1 MKIIMNKK
9 LILLAKYLEENYLK
23 KESSKVKLLV
33 KEAASKIKAL
43 KKIGFSDQVAE
54 EIDDICKGF
63 SMWMAYR
70 LMSHVTTSNYGPNNN
85 EEAIAFLNDN
95 FRRFK
100 QDTSYIM
107 DWVKVGLNGE
117 YAPYKNTPFDE
128 LLKLAEEWHDSLEVG
143 EGAINYKENNE
154 IILDFRNSDGIGHY
168 WVDLKTNRSDEE
180 CERMG
185 HCGTTSSR
193 NTLYSLRRF
202 IPIGRGFTLNKSLLT
217 AAITPEGR
225 IAQMK
230 GPKNSKPPQ
239 EYHQYIIPL
248 LNLKRAD
255 EEGNES
261 NTITGF
267 RPEYGGDDFMLKD
280 LTDEQVIEL
289 MTTNPSLFNSPA
301 GKILTAIKLKDP
313 TIATDVVGEFIPSKY
328 VLREIISTSGRDSL
342 SIERIL
348 DIIEEPSQL
357 FEWYEANDEDVK
369 YSLDEINEDNK
380 AKIIHSYKAQTG
392 DTEINL
398 DNFKRR
404 IKDNFEEF
412 LDTDIPMEIRMAI
425 NSAMEE
431 EYYNRII
438 NKTLDV
444 LKAFGEPRIDDG
456 NLFLKINIYDIIRSI
471 SSDEQDTALNI
482 LEELND
488 VNISNTN
495 DLAEN
500 FFERM
505 VEEGIIGSERL
516 FIDLDWVSMDKKIFN
531 ERLSDYFPSLP
542 SPDIAPAS
550 S

>member
-1 MKIIMNKK
+1 MNKK

-23 KESSKVKLLV
+23 KESSKIKLLV
-33 KEAASKIKAL
+33 KEAASKTKAL
-43 KKIGFSDQVAE
+43 KKIGFSDQVSE

-70 LMSHVTTSNYGPNNN
+70 LMSHVTTPEYGPTNN

-100 QDTSYIM
+100 RDTSYIM

-117 YAPYKNTPFDE
+117 YVPYKNTPFNE
-128 LLKLAEEWHDSLEVG
+128 LLNLAEEWHDSLEVG
-143 EGAINYKENNE
+143 EGSINYKENNP
-154 IILDFRNSDGIGHY
+154 IILDFRGTDGIGYY

-185 HCGTTSSR
+185 HCGTTSGR

-217 AAITPEGR
+217 AAITPEGK

-248 LNLKRAD
+248 LNLKMVD

-261 NTITGF
+261 SSITGF
-267 RPEYGGDDFMLKD
+267 RPEYGGSDFMLKD
-280 LTDEQVIEL
+280 ITNEQLVEL
-289 MTTNPSLFNSPA
+289 MRTNPSLFDSPA
-301 GKILTAIKLKDP
+301 GKILAAIRLNEP
-313 TIATDVVGEFIPSKY
+313 GRATDVVGEFIPSKY
-328 VLREIISTSGRDSL
+328 ILKEIISSPGRDSL
-342 SIERIL
+342 SIDRIV
-348 DIIEEPSQL
+348 DIIEDPFEL
-357 FEWYEANDEDVK
+357 FEWYESSNEDVK

-380 AKIIHSYKAQTG
+380 SKIIHSYKAQTG
-392 DTEINL
+392 DTEISL
-398 DNFKRR
+398 DNFETRL
-404 IKDNFEEF
+404 IDNFEEF

-425 NSAMEE
+425 NGAMEE
-431 EYYNRII
+431 KYYDVITD
-438 NKTLDV
+438 KTLDV
-444 LKAFGEPRIDDG
+444 LKAFGEPRIYDG

-488 VNISNTN
+488 ANISSI
-495 DLAEN
+495 DYLAEN

-505 VEEGIIGSERL
+505 VEGGIIGSKRL
-516 FIDLDWVSMDKKIFN
+516 FIDLSWISMDKKVFN
-531 ERLSDYFPSLP
+531 SRLSDLFPNSP
-542 SPDIAPAS
+542 SPDITPAS

>member
-1 MKIIMNKK
+1 MNKK

-23 KESSKVKLLV
+23 KESSKIKLLV

-43 KKIGFSDQVAE
+43 KKIGFSDQVSE

-63 SMWMAYR
+63 SMWIAYR
-70 LMSHVTTSNYGPNNN
+70 LMSHVTTPEYGPTNN

-95 FRRFK
+95 FRSFK
-100 QDTSYIM
+100 RDTSYIM

-117 YAPYKNTPFDE
+117 YTPYRNTSFNE
-128 LLKLAEEWHDSLEVG
+128 LLTLAEEWHDSLEVG
-143 EGAINYKENNE
+143 EGSINYKENNE
-154 IILDFRNSDGIGHY
+154 IILDFRGSDGVGYY

-185 HCGTTSSR
+185 HCGTTSGR

-217 AAITPEGR
+217 AAITPEGK

-248 LNLKRAD
+248 LNLKKVD
-255 EEGNES
+255 EEGNEFA
-261 NTITGF
+261 TITGF
-267 RPEYGGDDFMLKD
+267 RPEYGGSDFMLKD
-280 LTDEQVIEL
+280 LTDEQIIEL
-289 MTTNPSLFNSPA
+289 MRTNPSMFNTPA

-313 TIATDVVGEFIPSKY
+313 SIATDVVGEFVPSKRT
-328 VLREIISTSGRDSL
+328 LREIISSPGRDSL
-342 SIERIL
+342 SIERIV
-348 DIIEEPSQL
+348 DIIEDPSEIY
-357 FEWYEANDEDVK
+357 EWYEANDEDVK
-369 YSLDEINEDNK
+369 YSLDDINDVNK
-380 AKIIHSYKAQTG
+380 ANIIRAYKAQTG
-392 DTEINL
+392 DTEITV
-398 DNFKRR
+398 DNFERR

-425 NSAMEE
+425 NSAMQD
-431 EYYNRII
+431 EYYDRITS
-438 NKTLDV
+438 KTLDV
-444 LKAFGEPRIDDG
+444 LGAFGQPRIYDG
-456 NLFLKINIYDIIRSI
+456 NIFLKINIYDIIRSI
-471 SSDEQDTALNI
+471 SPDEQDTALNI

-488 VNISNTN
+488 ARAATI
-495 DLAEN
+495 DLLAED

-516 FIDLDWVSMDKKIFN
+516 FIDLDWVSMDKMTFN
-531 ERLSDYFPSLP
+531 ERLSDIFPSSP
-542 SPDIAPAS
+542 SPDITPTS